1 MPGPDVQDIAFAADG
16 AVFIASEQGV
26 FRVTDNRLQRVD
38 AAPHPARAL
47 LARADGLWVGG
58 VGEVVRIADGKARSL
73 PLPRSMRAAAV
84 PDRKSVVS
92 GKGVS
97 VRVDLGGR
105 RYF

>member
-73 PLPRSMRAAAV
+73 PLPRSMRDAAV
-84 PDRKSVVS
+84 TALRDRKSTRLNS
-92 GKGVS
+92 S
-97 VRVDLGGR
+97 H
-105 RYF
+105 